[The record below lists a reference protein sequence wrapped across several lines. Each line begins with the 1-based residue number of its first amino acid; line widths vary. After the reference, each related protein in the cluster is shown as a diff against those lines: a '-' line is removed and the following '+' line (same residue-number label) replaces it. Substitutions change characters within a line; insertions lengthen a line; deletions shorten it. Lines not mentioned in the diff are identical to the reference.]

1 MVVLLD
7 QLFYQSNY
15 LSMPFINQWVIIPV
29 SKSKSESLRTFKY
42 EVSVFGSCLVCIVQ
56 SQAAFS
62 YKDNKNL
69 RRKQGVSQ
77 ASVVKVGQPA
87 ELGSWSPCF
96 VLFCF
101 FSTALLVIPL
111 VIYNINFYKIT
122 EIVRVIWLVKNLW
135 FIIPVNP

>member
-42 EVSVFGSCLVCIVQ
+42 EVSVFGSCLVCVVQ

-69 RRKQGVSQ
+69 WRKQGVSQ

-96 VLFCF
+96 VVFF
-101 FSTALLVIPL
+101 FSTALLGIPL
-111 VIYNINFYKIT
+111 VIYNIN
-122 EIVRVIWLVKNLW
+122 LW
-135 FIIPVNP
+135 YNTKKKEKKKDGKTQKG

>member
-42 EVSVFGSCLVCIVQ
+42 EVSMFGSCLVCVVQ

-96 VLFCF
+96 VLFCCCF
-101 FSTALLVIPL
+101 FSTALLGIPL
-111 VIYNINFYKIT
+111 VIYNIN
-122 EIVRVIWLVKNLW
+122 LW
-135 FIIPVNP
+135 YNTKKKEKKKEGKTQKG

>member
-1 MVVLLD
+1 
-7 QLFYQSNY
+7 
-15 LSMPFINQWVIIPV
+15 MPFINQWVIIPV

-42 EVSVFGSCLVCIVQ
+42 EVSVFGSCLVCVVQ

-69 RRKQGVSQ
+69 WRKQGVSQ

-96 VLFCF
+96 VLFCCFF
-101 FSTALLVIPL
+101 FSTALLGIPL
-111 VIYNINFYKIT
+111 VIYNINLWYNTKKKKRKKT
-122 EIVRVIWLVKNLW
+122 EKPKRGRCNGTNVPYEAPPLD
-135 FIIPVNP
+135 